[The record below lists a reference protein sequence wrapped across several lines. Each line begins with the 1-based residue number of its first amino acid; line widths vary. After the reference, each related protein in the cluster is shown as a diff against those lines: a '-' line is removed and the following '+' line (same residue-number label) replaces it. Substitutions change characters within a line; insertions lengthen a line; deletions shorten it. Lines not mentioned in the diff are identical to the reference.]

1 MITKETSNNKTAYNE
16 LYKKVT
22 AVLNSSYVTPT
33 EKETLQE
40 ILGQKDKDTIAIT
53 SIDEYF
59 AVLEILASVV
69 NKVVLNGTSHDAKL
83 YNDKLF
89 IIPFGENDF
98 TIDANSRKIGV
109 PQEFSRNGVGVE
121 GDHFVESLYFTIDRY
136 FDTIDFAQS
145 NIKAIIEW
153 INAKGEKCYS
163 PAWTKILS
171 DDDEKLIIGWVLTD
185 KVTEKA
191 GVIKFSI
198 RLYSLAEDG
207 KLESSFATLVTSVII
222 NPSMNFNLEAAGEDK
237 VTPEFE
243 SSDRVHEAVFKRL
256 RSSPAPNKTAND
268 VPLPEYVIR
277 YAKMVN
283 GKIADVGNFDITDAD
298 AGETYYV
305 WAKSEKGT
313 VRYKWTTS
321 GPEFEPNATSSD
333 LYVPVSFWDK
343 DMEYFIKETDN
354 KYILA
359 EGVSQSDVATGEY
372 YTIMGQATLPSK
384 GDVTGDYR
392 CLAQN
397 SQYGYFRPQSL
408 DEIDKLGDD
417 KQINKIGKI
426 TVKGPEDFTFGLTNS
441 EPQAVSANLAIA
453 NEENKNDRAKS
464 SYQWKYKTFDE
475 GAQYEDKGTESSQ
488 LADVEG
494 YWQAIVSHTKNGAI
508 KSVSSDE
515 VIIYKP
521 IEKPVAAEDNK
532 TGTIQMNRD
541 AKSNVIWRFTVSGN
555 FTEYAYGWYSIKD
568 LNTALPNSKGDLMVI
583 NDGGQMEVILAAA
596 DITEFD
602 KYKLK
607 ITAKKTIGNDVG
619 KITWDDCGDLTIE
632 LTGSLE
638 S

>member
-1 MITKETSNNKTAYNE
+1 MITKETSNNKSAYNE
-16 LYKKVT
+16 LYEKVT
-22 AVLNSSYVTPT
+22 TVLNSKYISDNDKT
-33 EKETLQE
+33 TLQE
-40 ILGQKDKDTIAIT
+40 ILGQQDKDKITIT

-59 AVLEILASVV
+59 SVLEILAGIV
-69 NKVVLNGTSHDAKL
+69 NKVISNETGYDASL

-89 IIPFGENDF
+89 IIPFDERDF
-98 TIDANSRKIGV
+98 IIDANSRKIGV

-171 DDDEKLIIGWVLTD
+171 DHDTKVVIGWVLTD

-222 NPSMNFNLEAAGEDK
+222 NPSMNFDLEAAGEDK

-283 GKIADVGNFDITDAD
+283 GKVADAGNSDITDAD

-305 WAKSEKGT
+305 WAKSNRGI
-313 VRYKWTTS
+313 VRYKWF
-321 GPEFEPNATSSD
+321 PEGAYDPNATSSN

-343 DMEYFIKETDN
+343 DMEYFTKGADN
-354 KYILA
+354 KYVLA
-359 EGVSQSDVATGEY
+359 ENVTESNITMGEY
-372 YTIMGQATLPSK
+372 YTLMGKATLPSK

-392 CLAQN
+392 CLAMN
-397 SQYGYFRPQSL
+397 NQYGYHRPDNL
-408 DEIDKLGDD
+408 DEMDKLSDET
-417 KQINKIGKI
+417 QKIGKI
-426 TVKGPEDFTFGLTNS
+426 TIKGPEDFTFSLANS
-441 EPQAVSANLAIA
+441 EPQKTNANLTIV
-453 NEENKNDRAKS
+453 NEENKNDRSKS

-475 GAQYEDKGTESSQ
+475 GAKYTDKGIESSQ
-488 LADVEG
+488 IADVEG
-494 YWQAIVSHTKNGAI
+494 YWQAIVSHTKNGAV
-508 KSVSSDE
+508 KSVPSGE
-515 VIIYKP
+515 VIVYKP

-532 TGTIQMNRD
+532 TGTIQRNKD
-541 AKSNVIWRFTVSGN
+541 TNQNIIWHFTVSGN
-555 FTEYAYGWYSIKD
+555 FTEYSYQWYNSD
-568 LNTALPNSKGDLMVI
+568 AEALPKSKGEPKVI
-583 NDGGQMEVILAAA
+583 NNGEQLEVILAAD
-596 DITEFD
+596 DINKKVED
-602 KYKLK
+602 YKLK
-607 ITAKKTIGNDVG
+607 ITAKKTIGGVG
-619 KITWDDCGDLTIE
+619 ETSWEDYGILTIR
-632 LTGSLE
+632 LIDGVSG
-638 S
+638 